1 MLPLELNHCRHHAAL
16 PTVLITA
23 GWNNCMLKRLRSE
36 RLVLLSWLFLCGLI
50 VGTCS
55 HAALWVLVGVHVR
68 FDGGSEEWKR
78 GGMFRSKMKRL
89 PFRQKLP
96 WQQWHRIG
104 EEELFALFFYTLINL
119 IHHSKIACVVF
130 ESNLSA
136 WQTHRK
142 MHALYAHT
150 QMTQLVILPAWCAVT
165 NKRLLYG
172 AAV

>member
-1 MLPLELNHCRHHAAL
+1 
-16 PTVLITA
+16 
-23 GWNNCMLKRLRSE
+23 MLKRLRSE
-36 RLVLLSWLFLCGLI
+36 RPVLLSWLFLCGFI

-55 HAALWVLVGVHVR
+55 HAALLSPCRCSCSVRRRFRGV
-68 FDGGSEEWKR
+68 EEGR
-78 GGMFRSKMKRL
+78 MFRSKMKHL
-89 PFRQKLP
+89 PFRHAWQEKQP

-104 EEELFALFFYTLINL
+104 EVELFALFFYTLINL
-119 IHHSKIACVVF
+119 IHRSKIACVVF

-142 MHALYAHT
+142 MHTLYTHT
-150 QMTQLVILPAWCAVT
+150 QMTQLVILSAWCAVT